1 MARPETVQCVHLEK
15 GPHGVPRH
23 SSNANMSL
31 PPLLQLLMWR
41 NANLVREAA
50 SGSAAAPAPAAEPA
64 WFIEAAG
71 RQGDGPN
78 SAGIQQLQLRRAQ
91 LQAQLQQQQVETA
104 NRSGDGGGGHDRP
117 DSAGNSR
124 TLRQQAHQ
132 QQVEAFIRGGDGGGG
147 EGGNSSAQ

>member
-1 MARPETVQCVHLEK
+1 M
-15 GPHGVPRH
+15 GH

-71 RQGDGPN
+71 HQGDGPN

-91 LQAQLQQQQVETA
+91 LQAQLQQQQQVETA
-104 NRSGDGGGGHDRP
+104 TRSDDGGGGHDTRP

-124 TLRQQAHQ
+124 AQRQRAHQ
-132 QQVEAFIRGGDGGGG
+132 QQVEAFIRGDDGGRG
-147 EGGNSSAQ
+147 EGGNSAAQ